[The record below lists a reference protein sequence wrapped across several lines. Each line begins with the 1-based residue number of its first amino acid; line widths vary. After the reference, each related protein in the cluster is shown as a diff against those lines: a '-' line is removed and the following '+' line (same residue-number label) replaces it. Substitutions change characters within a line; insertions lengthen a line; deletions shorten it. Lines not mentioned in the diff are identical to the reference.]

1 MSDPLISIRS
11 LPTASLLGL
20 LVGDVAAEALAGRP
34 LAELFHLHARQTGV
48 CEPPADY
55 RAVRILGAAR
65 ELLTRA
71 LAEAVELGDCL
82 DSPQKVCDLLRLR
95 FGDLP
100 HEVFGVVLLDS
111 QNRVLDVVELFRG
124 TLAQTSVYPREVVKL
139 CLEANA
145 AAVILVHNHPS
156 GSLEPSSADLA
167 LTDTLKKALALVDV
181 RVLDHFIVAGTASPL
196 SFAERGLI

>member
-1 MSDPLISIRS
+1 MSDSLISIRT
-11 LPTASLLGL
+11 LPTSSLLGL

-34 LAELFHLHARQTGV
+34 LAELFHLHAGQTGV
-48 CEPPADY
+48 CETPADY

-82 DSPQKVCDLLRLR
+82 DSPQKVRDLLRLR

-111 QNRVLDVVELFRG
+111 QHRVLDVIELFRG

-139 CLEANA
+139 ALQHNA
-145 AAVILVHNHPS
+145 AGLIFAHNHPS
-156 GSLEPSSADLA
+156 GVTEPSQADEA
-167 LTDTLKKALALVDV
+167 LTRTLKQALALVDV
-181 RVLDHFIVAGTASPL
+181 RVLDHFIVSGGDAL
-196 SFAERGLI
+196 SFAERGLL